1 MKSSIKSAVKKAEKH
16 LLVDNKDARKE
27 IKEHSKLVKEL
38 KSSSRGKRK

>member
-1 MKSSIKSAVKKAEKH
+1 MKAKSAIKKAEKH

-38 KSSSRGKRK
+38 KSSTSKRKK